1 MHSLQKIDHSTFQS
15 LMIHRFLPK
24 KAIVFIQKR
33 LFLEPLKTASSFF
46 HLHLYLFL
54 FLFLL
59 VKKKMMQSNITYDY
73 SNQLQNRTLRGPRP
87 MDQQRNPPSRFPRR
101 PPRLPIKVIVPRKKF
116 VPPTSPTE
124 NYVYPPPKPK
134 MNRKESKTEFGFEE
148 IDAYPS
154 PEPSCSTKTIE
165 EEDELP
171 TTPIQTKKLPPRPTS
186 RTIKKVPTQYST
198 DEDKEDSESEEEDV
212 LREFKLSR
220 RKSVHDI
227 TISDDEEEEE
237 EENVYKKKEEKL
249 PDYSHKPQPALP
261 KNCEASSI
269 GNNKRTNNNTPPIPM
284 ISAPG
289 YSSDEEEVERNL
301 PPIPTICAP
310 GFSDDEEEDESPT
323 PQSKEKASILNALY
337 FGVRCGGC
345 NEGLSGQAISTTGKQ
360 WHPRCFKCQACKQNL
375 EHIAFYEMNG
385 LPYCALD
392 YHELFSPRCDFCKTP
407 IEEHSISALGKTYH
421 AGHFFCRECGKPFDE
436 DSNFLEHEGH
446 AYCEKD
452 YYKQF
457 GKQCKGCE
465 EIITGD
471 FLVALGGEWHKEC
484 FVCADC
490 GGTFHSSTFLI
501 KGGKPYCE
509 EHYDKQPRH
518 HTAKIPPSLL
528 NNGKKKVPSIKVP
541 RTKLDLLPDIL
552 SSNSSNAAVEEEEEE
567 EKKTCHKCQKSI
579 QGRFLHAFG
588 YDYHPLH
595 FQCSQCSKLLTARIT
610 GKIFSCISSD

>member
-1 MHSLQKIDHSTFQS
+1 
-15 LMIHRFLPK
+15 
-24 KAIVFIQKR
+24 
-33 LFLEPLKTASSFF
+33 
-46 HLHLYLFL
+46 
-54 FLFLL
+54 
-59 VKKKMMQSNITYDY
+59 MQSNITYDY
-73 SNQLQNRTLRGPRP
+73 TNPLQNRTLRGPRP
-87 MDQQRNPPSRFPRR
+87 MDQQRNTPPRSKFPRR
-101 PPRLPIKVIVPRKKF
+101 PPRLPINVVVPSKKF

-134 MNRKESKTEFGFEE
+134 MNRKESKTEFCFDE
-148 IDAYPS
+148 IDTFPS
-154 PEPSCSTKTIE
+154 IEPSCSTKTIE
-165 EEDELP
+165 EEEDDIENIP
-171 TTPIQTKKLPPRPTS
+171 PASVSIQTKKLPPRPAPRMMMKT
-186 RTIKKVPTQYST
+186 TTYYST
-198 DEDKEDSESEEEDV
+198 DEDKEDSELEEEEI

-220 RKSVHDI
+220 KKSVHDI
-227 TISDDEEEEE
+227 TISDDEDEEEE
-237 EENVYKKKEEKL
+237 EEEEEEERVKEKL
-249 PDYSHKPQPALP
+249 PECPPKPQVVSPSNFENSTFSNKKLNNIQSVP
-261 KNCEASSI
+261 VI
-269 GNNKRTNNNTPPIPM
+269 G
-284 ISAPG
+284 APG
-289 YSSDEEEVERNL
+289 YSSEEEDDL

-310 GFSDDEEEDESPT
+310 GLSDDEDEEVT
-323 PQSKEKASILNALY
+323 KPQCKEKASILNSLY
-337 FGVRCGGC
+337 FGIRCGGC
-345 NEGLSGQAISTTGKQ
+345 DEPLSGQAISTTGTQ

-436 DSNFLEHEGH
+436 ESNFLEHEGY

-457 GKQCKGCE
+457 GKTCKGCE

-509 EHYDKQPRH
+509 EHYDRQRNH
-518 HTAKIPPSLL
+518 GGKIPPSLL
-528 NNGKKKVPSIKVP
+528 NSKKKVPSITVP

-552 SSNSSNAAVEEEEEE
+552 SSGRSSTAAEEQAEEE
-567 EKKTCHKCQKSI
+567 KTCHKCQKSI
-579 QGRFLHAFG
+579 QGRFLNAFG

-595 FQCSQCSKLLTARIT
+595 FQCSQCNKLLTARIT
-610 GKIFSCISSD
+610 GKERSY